1 VKFGDKNIKYFHIV
15 ASHQKRNNTIAAI
28 QRGDQTFSD
37 HGTKT
42 SILFLYFCS
51 LIGTSEE
58 PMINFNFSRTY
69 GRQQQFLDQQNWEA
83 IQASISEEEIKATID
98 AWAHN
103 KSAGPDG
110 FPAEFYQIFKDLI
123 TPDLASTLTIT
134 ASTPEMTLGPLNGSY
149 IVLIPKKVHS

>member
-1 VKFGDKNIKYFHIV
+1 MRHLTALEKLVQELIKNRLETIMQHEEQMWKQRAKGSWVKFGDKNIKYFHVV
-15 ASHQKRNNTIAAI
+15 ASHQKRNNMIAAI

-42 SILFLYFCS
+42 SILFSYFCS

-69 GRQQQFLDQQNWEA
+69 DCQRQFLDQQNWEA
-83 IQASISEEEIKATID
+83 IQASISEEEIKVTID

-103 KSAGPDG
+103 
-110 FPAEFYQIFKDLI
+110 
-123 TPDLASTLTIT
+123 
-134 ASTPEMTLGPLNGSY
+134 N
-149 IVLIPKKVHS
+149 